1 MTDTQTIEPPA
12 PDLYYDPYD
21 YDVDVNA
28 QLVWKRLRD
37 DAPLYRNDK
46 FDFFALSRYDDIL
59 PAMLDTETFSSTHA
73 TTLELMG
80 PEPQTMPMMIWMDPP
95 NHTRFRA
102 LVNRAFTP
110 RAISDLEDR
119 IARICAR
126 LLDPHLEAG
135 TLDYVDDFGALLPPT
150 VILALLGFPEGHES
164 EWRLGVDKMFH
175 TEEGGTGFRVG
186 DDGTP
191 EGLFDPSSGLNAALF
206 HLLPDIMAD
215 RRASPTDDLIS
226 MLVNSEF
233 EDPDGNER
241 KLNELEFQAFIQMIA
256 IAGTET
262 VARLLS
268 WTAVILAENPG
279 ERAKLAADPALTA
292 NGIEELLR
300 YEAPSPVNARWV
312 MNDVEFHGETVPA
325 GSRVILLNG
334 SGNRDERHF
343 PDPDRFDVNRQID
356 RHLSFGY
363 GAHFCIGAALARLES
378 RIALRETLARIP
390 EWDVDEDGIEWV
402 HTSTVRGFAKVPIS
416 FPGR

>member
-1 MTDTQTIEPPA
+1 MSHTQTIEQPGPE
-12 PDLYYDPYD
+12 LYYDPYD

-28 QLVWKRLRD
+28 QAVWKRLRD
-37 DAPLYRNDK
+37 EAPLYRNER
-46 FDFFALSRYDDIL
+46 FDFYALSRYDDIL

-80 PEPQTMPMMIWMDPP
+80 PEPQQVPMMIWMDPP

-119 IARICAR
+119 IGRICAR
-126 LLDPHLEAG
+126 LLDPHLDAG

-164 EWRLGVDKMFH
+164 EWRLGVDQMVH

-186 DDGTP
+186 EDGTP
-191 EGLFDPSSGLNAALF
+191 EGLFDPNSGLNAALF

-215 RRASPTDDLIS
+215 RRANPTDDLIS

-233 EDPDGNER
+233 EDPNGVER
-241 KLNELEFQAFIQMIA
+241 KLDELEFQSFIQMIA

-268 WTAVILAENPG
+268 WAAVILARNPD
-279 ERAKLAADPALTA
+279 ERAKLVAGPALIA
-292 NGIEELLR
+292 NGVEELLR

-312 MNDVEFHGETVPA
+312 VHDVEFHGERVPT

-343 PDPDRFDVNRQID
+343 PDPDRFDVRRQID

-363 GAHFCIGAALARLES
+363 GAHFCIGAALARLEG
-378 RIALRETLARIP
+378 RVALRETLARIP
-390 EWDVDEDGIEWV
+390 EWEIDEAKIEWV

-416 FPGR
+416 F

>member
-1 MTDTQTIEPPA
+1 MQTMEP

-28 QLVWKRLRD
+28 QAVWKRLRD
-37 DAPLYRNDK
+37 EAPLYYNEK
-46 FDFFALSRYDDIL
+46 FDFYALSRYDDIL
-59 PAMLDTETFSSTHA
+59 PAMLDTETYSSTHA

-110 RAISDLEDR
+110 RAISDLEGR
-119 IARICAR
+119 IARLCAQ
-126 LLDPHLEAG
+126 LLDPHLATG
-135 TLDYVDDFGALLPPT
+135 HLDYVDQFGALLPPT

-164 EWRLGVDKMFH
+164 AWRLGVDKMFH
-175 TEEGGTGFRVG
+175 TEEGGTGFRVDEHG
-186 DDGTP
+186 VP
-191 EGLFDPSSGLNAALF
+191 VGLTDPNSDMNAALF
-206 HLLPDIMAD
+206 HMLPEIMAD
-215 RRASPTDDLIS
+215 RRANPTDDLMS

-233 EDPDGNER
+233 EDPDGNHR
-241 KLNELEFQAFIQMIA
+241 KIDETEFHAFIQMIA

-268 WTAVILAENPG
+268 WAAVLLADNPD
-279 ERAKLAADPALTA
+279 ERAALAADPGLVA
-292 NGIEELLR
+292 NGVEELLR

-312 MNDVEFHGETVPA
+312 TSDVEFHGERVPA

-343 PDPDRFDVNRQID
+343 PDPDRLDVRRHID

-378 RIALRETLARIP
+378 RVALRETLARIP
-390 EWDVDEDGIEWV
+390 EWEVDRSGIEWV
-402 HTSTVRGFAKVPIS
+402 HTSTVRGFAKVPIV
-416 FPGR
+416 F

>member
-1 MTDTQTIEPPA
+1 MTTTIGPA
-12 PDLYYDPYD
+12 VPDLYYDPYD

-28 QLVWKRLRD
+28 QTVWKRLRD
-37 DAPLYRNDK
+37 EAPLYFNEK
-46 FDFFALSRYDDIL
+46 FDFYALSRYDDIL
-59 PAMLDTETFSSTHA
+59 PAMVDTETFSSTHA

-110 RAISDLEDR
+110 RAISDLEGR
-119 IARICAR
+119 IARLSGQ
-126 LLDPHLEAG
+126 LLDPHLDG
-135 TLDYVDDFGALLPPT
+135 GRFDYVDQFAALLPPT

-175 TEEGGTGFRVG
+175 TEEGGTGFRVDENG
-186 DDGTP
+186 VP
-191 EGLFDPSSGLNAALF
+191 VGLTDPNSEMNAALF

-215 RRASPTDDLIS
+215 RRANPADDLMS

-233 EDPDGNER
+233 EAPDGTLR
-241 KLNELEFQAFIQMIA
+241 KIDEIEFHAFIQMIA

-268 WTAVILAENPG
+268 WAAVILAANPD
-279 ERAKLAADPALTA
+279 ERAALAADPTLLA
-292 NGIEELLR
+292 NGVEELLR

-312 MNDVEFHGETVPA
+312 TEDVEFHGERVPA

-343 PDPDRFDVNRQID
+343 PDPDRFDVRRPID

-363 GAHFCIGAALARLES
+363 GAHFCIGAALARLEG
-378 RIALRETLARIP
+378 RVALRETLARIP
-390 EWDVDEDGIEWV
+390 EWDVDETGIEWV
-402 HTSTVRGFAKVPIS
+402 HTSTVRGFAKVPIV
-416 FPGR
+416 F